1 MGRETYRKIIT
12 SPEVIEKINPENI
25 KLMERFL
32 KNFATKHSPTSVVN
46 YRSNLNILF
55 CWNVLE
61 NDNMFFVN
69 FKKYTFMDF
78 FDYCVNELHWHSNR
92 YCQCH
97 SALSSFST
105 WIENMYDDKY
115 PDFRNLLPKIEKPVK
130 STIRVKSVFTEDEME
145 RLMQYLG
152 DNHRIQEQ
160 CLLSLMIASGA
171 RASELG
177 RFKTSIIDEQ
187 NTAFEGLF
195 LETTEQM
202 RVKGRGVDGKH
213 IERYIIKDVFLPYYH
228 KWLPVRDQIMRDTQQ
243 EHDVIFITKYGT
255 PADVATFR
263 GWVERWDNY
272 TYKTF
277 GKHFYLHMCRHYW
290 CSYLLKIGLE
300 KELVQDMQK
309 WSSDSLVDLY
319 NDNTAKDR
327 KWKGLDKLKIALQQD
342 KTIQES

>member
-1 MGRETYRKIIT
+1 
-12 SPEVIEKINPENI
+12 
-25 KLMERFL
+25 
-32 KNFATKHSPTSVVN
+32 
-46 YRSNLNILF
+46 
-55 CWNVLE
+55 
-61 NDNMFFVN
+61 
-69 FKKYTFMDF
+69 MDF
-78 FDYCVNELHWHSNR
+78 FDYCVTELHWHSNR

-115 PDFRNLLPKIEKPVK
+115 PNFRNLLPKIEKPVK
-130 STIRVKSVFTEDEME
+130 STIRVKSVFTEDEMNQ
-145 RLMQYLG
+145 LMRYLG
-152 DNHRIQEQ
+152 ENNRIQEP
-160 CLLSLMIASGA
+160 CLLALMIASGA

-177 RFKTSIIDEQ
+177 RFKISIIDED

-228 KWLPVRDQIMRDTQQ
+228 KWLPLREQIMKNTNQ
-243 EHDVIFITKYGT
+243 EHDSIFITKYGT
-255 PADVATFR
+255 PANVAAFR
-263 GWVERWDNY
+263 GWTEHWDNY
-272 TYKTF
+272 TYNTF
-277 GKHFYLHMCRHYW
+277 SKHFYLHMCRHYW

-327 KWKGLDKLKIALQQD
+327 KWKGLDKLKIALEQD
-342 KTIQES
+342 KNIIES